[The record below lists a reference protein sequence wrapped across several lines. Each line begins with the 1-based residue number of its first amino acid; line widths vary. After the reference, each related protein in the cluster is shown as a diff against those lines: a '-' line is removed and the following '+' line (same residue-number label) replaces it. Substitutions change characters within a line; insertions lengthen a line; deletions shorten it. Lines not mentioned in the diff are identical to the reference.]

1 MVSVLQVTPALDAG
15 GVERTTIE
23 VAEAV
28 ARAGGRAVVASRGGR
43 LESELGAVGGELVRL
58 PLDTKNPVT
67 IWRNAGALAD
77 IAAKRQVQII
87 HARSRAPA
95 WSAYW
100 ASRRL
105 RLPFVTTYHG
115 IYNARSAFKRVYN
128 GVMARGDVVIANS
141 EYTSA
146 HLIAAHGTNPARV
159 VVIPR
164 GVDLARFDPAAVDPA
179 RPAALREAWFG
190 AEKPA
195 ATPSP
200 LTVILPA
207 RLTAWK
213 GQGLLIEAAARV
225 AARHPGLA
233 RYVLAGDPQGRE
245 AYVEGLRRQIGAS
258 GLEGQV
264 VIAGH
269 VADMPAAF
277 AASDVAV
284 FPSTD
289 PEAFGRGAVEAQAMG
304 LPVLVAAHG
313 GLTETVVD
321 GQTGFHVTPG
331 DTAAWAEALE
341 RILLLPAQA
350 RAGLGGAGQAR
361 ARALYSKTA
370 LQTATLAVY
379 DRVLR
384 ERG

>member
-23 VAEAV
+23 VAEAIT
-28 ARAGGRAVVASRGGR
+28 RGGGRAVVASRGGR
-43 LESELGAVGGELVRL
+43 LEGELDAVGGELVRL
-58 PLDTKNPVT
+58 PLDTKNPLT
-67 IWRNAGALAD
+67 IWRNADALATV
-77 IAAKRQVQII
+77 AAERQVQII

-100 ASRRL
+100 AARRL

-115 IYNARSAFKRVYN
+115 IYNARSAFKRMYN
-128 GVMARGDVVIANS
+128 GIMARGDVVIANS
-141 EYTSA
+141 DYTRA
-146 HLIAAHGTNPARV
+146 HLIAAHHTDPARV
-159 VVIPR
+159 VAIPR
-164 GVDLARFDPAAVDPA
+164 GVDLKRFDPAAVDPA
-179 RPAALREAWFG
+179 RVDALRASWFG
-190 AEKPA
+190 AVAGGAPA
-195 ATPSP
+195 P

-213 GQGLLIEAAARV
+213 GQRLLIDAAAQI
-225 AARHPGLA
+225 AARHPGIA
-233 RYVLAGDPQGRE
+233 RFVLAGDPQGRE
-245 AYVEGLRRQIGAS
+245 AYVDGLRRQIEAA
-258 GLEGQV
+258 GLAGQV

-284 FPSTD
+284 FPSIE

-304 LPVLVAAHG
+304 LPALVAAHG
-313 GLTETVVD
+313 GLTETIVH
-321 GQTGFHVTPG
+321 GETGFHVAPG
-331 DTAAWAEALE
+331 DAAAWADALE
-341 RILLLPAQA
+341 RILLLPPEG
-350 RAGLGGAGQAR
+350 RAALGRAGQAR